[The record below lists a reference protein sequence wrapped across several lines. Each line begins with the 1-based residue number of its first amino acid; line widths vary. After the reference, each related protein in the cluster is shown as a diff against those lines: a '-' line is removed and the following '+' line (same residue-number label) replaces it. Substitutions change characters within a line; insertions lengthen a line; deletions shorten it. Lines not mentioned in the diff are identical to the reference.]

1 MTEDKKTTATS
12 HAAAQNSVENKADS
26 KPEKGHESADND
38 VAGKSPVPESVHERD
53 SALENASSGTPAAA
67 SAAVEGSP
75 AASPAAVSQAT
86 AAGAP
91 ASKTTESGA
100 TTENPATESRAVA
113 SAVTPPGPGQAT
125 PAVDTRAVDSQ
136 NPAEG
141 ARAESSKAERAP
153 EATPPSEPA
162 VNESGLAPAAQK
174 PARAADTAVKAR
186 AGSEQPESDASSA
199 RAPEPD
205 DADVEAEAEAE
216 AASMA
221 AVPAQTTRVR
231 FADLNLDKRLH
242 KAIEAIGFEF
252 CTPIQAETLPYT
264 LACHD
269 LIGQAQTGTGKTAA
283 FLITA
288 IQTMLETPIPDQE
301 RFASE
306 PRVLALAPTRELAMQ
321 IAKDAEELCRHTGHR
336 VVSVV
341 GGMNYDKQRDQLQ
354 NEVVDILVATP
365 GRLIDFLGSQDVF
378 LDQLD
383 LLILDEADRM
393 LDMGFIPDVKRIIRR
408 CTPKENRQTLLFS
421 ATFNQD
427 VLNLA
432 SMWTQGAEFIE
443 IEPQQKTAE
452 RVKQTVYLV
461 SDDDKLTVLVNCLRD
476 AAVEKAI
483 VFANRRDQCRDLDED
498 LRNQGVKVA
507 LMSGEIAQNK
517 RLKTLDQFKRGD
529 IQVLV
534 ATDVAGR
541 GIHVEGVTHV
551 FNYNLPENAEDYVH
565 RIGRTGRAGQH
576 GISISFAGEDDAFAL
591 PAIESYIS
599 QKLTTAIPE
608 EDLMMPLDKPRIQR
622 RRGRR
627 PQGGGQGG
635 GRGRPR
641 PRRN

>member
-1 MTEDKKTTATS
+1 MTQELETAEQAPVTT
-12 HAAAQNSVENKADS
+12 N
-26 KPEKGHESADND
+26 
-38 VAGKSPVPESVHERD
+38 
-53 SALENASSGTPAAA
+53 L
-67 SAAVEGSP
+67 
-75 AASPAAVSQAT
+75 
-86 AAGAP
+86 
-91 ASKTTESGA
+91 
-100 TTENPATESRAVA
+100 
-113 SAVTPPGPGQAT
+113 
-125 PAVDTRAVDSQ
+125 
-136 NPAEG
+136 
-141 ARAESSKAERAP
+141 
-153 EATPPSEPA
+153 
-162 VNESGLAPAAQK
+162 
-174 PARAADTAVKAR
+174 
-186 AGSEQPESDASSA
+186 
-199 RAPEPD
+199 
-205 DADVEAEAEAE
+205 
-216 AASMA
+216 
-221 AVPAQTTRVR
+221 AQTTSVR
-231 FADLNLDKRLH
+231 FADLNLDKRLQQ
-242 KAIEAIGFEF
+242 AIASVGFEY

-288 IQTMLETPIPDQE
+288 IQGMLETPVPDDQ

-321 IAKDAEELCRHTGHR
+321 IAKDAEQLCEHTGHR
-336 VVSVV
+336 VVTVV

-354 NEVVDILVATP
+354 NEIVDILVATP

-378 LDQLD
+378 LDQID

-408 CTPKENRQTLLFS
+408 CTDKDNRQTLLFS

-432 SMWTQGAEFIE
+432 SMWTHGAEFIE

-461 SDDDKLTVLVNCLRD
+461 GADEKLPVLVNFLKRPE
-476 AAVEKAI
+476 VEKAI

-541 GIHVEGVTHV
+541 GIHVEGVSHV
-551 FNYNLPENAEDYVH
+551 FNYNLPDNAEDYVH

-576 GISISFAGEDDAFAL
+576 GVSISFAGEDDAYAL

-599 QKLTTAIPE
+599 QKLTTSVPE
-608 EDLMMPLDKPRIQR
+608 EELMQELEQPLIQR

-627 PQGGGQGG
+627 PQGSSSGGQ
-635 GRGRPR
+635 RGRPR
-641 PRRN
+641 QRRS